1 MNDNNNKNEH
11 LDELEKDDLDTLKQ
25 NSLQESETKTVEK
38 KLEESETKT
47 VEKKLEETEE
57 KLLRS
62 LAEIENQR
70 RRFEKEVKDAFEFGS
85 FNFAKESLAILDNL
99 QRAKMAIKNDE
110 ALKNSKDLDKFLEN
124 ITVIESDLI
133 SIFEKNRIKKINTRN
148 QKFDPN
154 LHQAMSEIEDEKAET
169 GTILQDIQPG
179 YMLGERLL
187 RPALVAVAKKKSFK
201 NEQNDQKKNE
211 NNLVEKEKTPI

>member
-1 MNDNNNKNEH
+1 MENENDNIIKENQTSDGDTESQTVYKSE
-11 LDELEKDDLDTLKQ
+11 EITEPSLEDRLKEAQ
-25 NSLQESETKTVEK
+25 DKI
-38 KLEESETKT
+38 
-47 VEKKLEETEE
+47 
-57 KLLRS
+57 LRT
-62 LAEIENQR
+62 LAETENQR
-70 RRFEKEVKDAFEFGS
+70 RRFEKETKDAFEYGG
-85 FNFAKESLAILDNL
+85 FNLARETLSVLDNL
-99 QRAKMAIKNDE
+99 QRAYHSIKNDVG
-110 ALKNSKDLDKFLEN
+110 LKDNKDLDKFLEN